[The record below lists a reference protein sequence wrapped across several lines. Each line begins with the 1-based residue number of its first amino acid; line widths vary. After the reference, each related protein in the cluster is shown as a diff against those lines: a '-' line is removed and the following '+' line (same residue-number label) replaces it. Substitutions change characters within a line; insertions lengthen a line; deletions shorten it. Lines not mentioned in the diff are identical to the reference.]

1 MNPPYDPEIAQIVQS
16 AKLRALLERIN
27 GERTLRTSY
36 DSLVWQEEKRNKPF
50 EPKSPPA
57 LNADDWQRFKR
68 DFVDEVAGEKVQDDG
83 MTHTD
88 FLNYIRHSGYRDGD
102 EWYGKADEIIVA
114 IRARQGKA
122 P

>member
-1 MNPPYDPEIAQIVQS
+1 MNLPYNPNIVQS

-27 GERTLRTSY
+27 GGSPNTSY

-68 DFVDEVAGEKVQDDG
+68 DFVDEVAGEKVQETG

-88 FLNYIRHSGYRDGD
+88 FLNYIRYSGFREGD
-102 EWYGKADEIIVA
+102 EWYGKSDELIVA